1 MSTSLISHI
10 RLPMVKTL
18 RITHVC
24 FLSLFLLITFLFWQQ
39 GELFNHGYRTSQ
51 LSHLESVIARLESK
65 SEYQMDNLRYLRR
78 MFIET
83 LNEPQF
89 TPISQLASRAS
100 NKETLSPLHIQ
111 SLPIPDS
118 VQPFKNKPKEEREKL
133 TQREYQAL
141 RDIQDLFPLAG
152 GSNRLS
158 SNIYYMSRSGA
169 FIASL
174 SPDVNKLLIE
184 SANPL
189 AMQGS
194 FVLGSPLL
202 NPRRDP
208 FWTRQNIADTGKTLI
223 NGSLPVDFDDR
234 WIGLFGI
241 AVTTETLRLFLS
253 SALPEDTQ
261 SAYLLF
267 DEQMNPLTRPV
278 GSQNGYRLSEK
289 QRQAIL
295 EKLVDESRGTLRFGY
310 AYATFGHVT
319 GTGAILVSVQT
330 IRQGLHEDFGRFS
343 VLLVVMWLT
352 VILILFGSHRM
363 ICRLI
368 SNMGHLQQEMHRHA
382 LHDDL
387 TGVLNRRGFFET
399 TGRISPQYVDYSL
412 IQLDLDHFKKVNDRF
427 GHQVGDRVL
436 IHATRCIQ
444 QAIRT
449 QDIVGRIGGEEFCV
463 YLPNTDLHAAIAVAQ
478 RVRKMLVNTPLRL
491 EDESELLVTA
501 SLGVASHEE
510 APDGDLEH
518 IQSQADIR
526 LYRAKQQGRN
536 RVCWGGEAESQA

>member
-1 MSTSLISHI
+1 MSYIHQ
-10 RLPMVKTL
+10 PMVKTL

-51 LSHLESVIARLESK
+51 LSHLESVTARLESK
-65 SEYQMDNLRYLRR
+65 SQYQMDNLRYLRR

-83 LNEPQF
+83 LHEPQF
-89 TPISQLASRAS
+89 TPLSQLTSRAS

-118 VQPFKNKPKEEREKL
+118 VLYFKNQSEDESERL
-133 TQREYQAL
+133 TRREYQAL

-158 SNIYYMSRSGA
+158 SSIYYMSRSGA

-174 SPDVNKLLIE
+174 SPDVNTLLVQ

-189 AMQGS
+189 AKQGS

-202 NPRRDP
+202 NPRREP
-208 FWTRQNIADTGKTLI
+208 FWTRQNIANTGKTLI

-241 AVTTETLRLFLS
+241 AVTTQTLRLFLS
-253 SALPEDTQ
+253 SSLPEDTQ

-278 GSQNGYRLSEK
+278 GSQNGYHLSEK
-289 QRQAIL
+289 QRLAIL
-295 EKLVDESRGTLRFGY
+295 EKLTDKSRGTLRFGY
-310 AYATFGHVT
+310 AYVTFGQVR
-319 GTGAILVSVQT
+319 GTGAILVSIQT
-330 IRQGLHEDFGRFS
+330 IGQGLHEDFGRFS
-343 VLLVVMWLT
+343 ILLVVMWLT
-352 VILILFGSHRM
+352 VILILLGSHRM

-368 SNMGHLQQEMHRHA
+368 RNMGQLQQEMHRHA

-444 QAIRT
+444 QAIRS
-449 QDIVGRIGGEEFCV
+449 QDIVGRIGGEEFCI

-478 RVRKMLVNTPLRL
+478 RVRKMLVNTPLKL
-491 EDESELLVTA
+491 ENDTTLLVTA

-510 APDGDLEH
+510 APEGDLEH

-536 RVCWGGEAESQA
+536 RVCWSGEAESQA

>member
-1 MSTSLISHI
+1 MSTSLISHFH
-10 RLPMVKTL
+10 LPMVKTL

-51 LSHLESVIARLESK
+51 LSNLESVIARVESK

-78 MFIET
+78 LFIET
-83 LNEPQF
+83 LDEPQF
-89 TPISQLASRAS
+89 TPLSQLATRARNGAS
-100 NKETLSPLHIQ
+100 LAPLHIQ
-111 SLPIPDS
+111 SLTIPDS
-118 VQPFKNKPKEEREKL
+118 IQPFKNEPQDERDKL
-133 TQREYQAL
+133 TRREYQAL
-141 RDIQDLFPLAG
+141 REIQDLFPLAG
-152 GSNRLS
+152 GSDRLAS
-158 SNIYYMSRSGA
+158 SIYYMSRSGA

-174 SPDVNKLLIE
+174 SPEVNKRLIK

-189 AMQGS
+189 AKQGS

-202 NPRRDP
+202 NPRREP
-208 FWTRQNIADTGKTLI
+208 FWTRQNDADTGKTLV

-241 AVTTETLRLFLS
+241 VVTAETLRLFLS

-261 SAYLLF
+261 SAWMIF
-267 DEQMNPLTRPV
+267 DEQMNPITRSV
-278 GSQNGYRLSEK
+278 GAQNGYRLSEP
-289 QRQAIL
+289 QRQEIL
-295 EKLVDESRGTLRFGY
+295 EQLADESRGTLRFGY

-319 GTGAILVSVQT
+319 GTGAILVSIQT

-343 VLLVVMWLT
+343 VLLVLMWLI
-352 VILILFGSHRM
+352 VILILIGSHRM

-368 SNMGHLQQEMHRHA
+368 RNMGHLQQEMHRHA

-399 TGRISPQYVDYSL
+399 SAGISPRYVDYSL

-427 GHQVGDRVL
+427 GHQVGDLVL

-444 QAIRT
+444 QAIRS

-463 YLPNTDLHAAIAVAQ
+463 YLPNTDLHAAVAVAQ
-478 RVRKMLVNTPLRL
+478 RVRKMLMNTPLKL
-491 EDESELLVTA
+491 EEGSTLLVTA

-510 APDGDLEH
+510 APDGSLEQ

-526 LYRAKQQGRN
+526 LYTAKQQGRN
-536 RVCWGGEAESQA
+536 RVCWGGEAEAE

>member
-1 MSTSLISHI
+1 MSYFH
-10 RLPMVKTL
+10 LPMVKTL

-24 FLSLFLLITFLFWQQ
+24 FLSLFLLITFMFWQQ

-65 SEYQMDNLRYLRR
+65 SQYQMDNLRYLRR

-83 LNEPQF
+83 LHEPQF
-89 TPISQLASRAS
+89 TPLSQLAARAS
-100 NKETLSPLHIQ
+100 NKETLSPLRIQ
-111 SLPIPDS
+111 SLAIPDS
-118 VQPFKNKPKEEREKL
+118 VRPFKNQTEEERASL
-133 TQREYQAL
+133 TRREYQAL

-158 SNIYYMSRSGA
+158 SSIYYMSRSGA

-174 SPDVNKLLIE
+174 SPDVNKLLIQ
-184 SANPL
+184 SANPREI
-189 AMQGS
+189 QGS
-194 FVLGSPLL
+194 FVLGSPML
-202 NPRRDP
+202 NPRREP

-241 AVTTETLRLFLS
+241 AVTTDTMRLFLS
-253 SALPEDTQ
+253 SALPEDTH
-261 SAYLLF
+261 STYLLF
-267 DEQMNPLTRPV
+267 DKKMNPLTRPV
-278 GSQNGYRLSEK
+278 GSQNGYQLSEK
-289 QRQAIL
+289 QRLAIL
-295 EKLVDESRGTLRFGY
+295 AKLTGESRGTLRFGY
-310 AYATFGHVT
+310 AYATFGKVT
-319 GTGAILVSVQT
+319 GTGAILVSIQT
-330 IRQGLHEDFGRFS
+330 VRQGLHEDFGRFS
-343 VLLVVMWLT
+343 ILLMLMWLT
-352 VILILFGSHRM
+352 VILILLGSHRM
-363 ICRLI
+363 ICQLI
-368 SNMGHLQQEMHRHA
+368 RNMGQLQQEMHRHA

-444 QAIRT
+444 QAIRS
-449 QDIVGRIGGEEFCV
+449 QDIVGRIGGEEFCL
-463 YLPNTDLHAAIAVAQ
+463 YLPDTDLHAAIAVAQ
-478 RVRKMLVNTPLRL
+478 RVRKMLVNTPLKL
-491 EDESELLVTA
+491 EDESTLLVTA

-510 APDGDLEH
+510 APDGALEQ

-526 LYRAKQQGRN
+526 LYLAKQQGRN
-536 RVCWGGEAESQA
+536 RVCWGAEVAAESRA